1 MWSGVALTKRRP
13 HSTMLIWVQFLFKPN
28 SLNVFF
34 FTRLSTWELGSSLIC
49 QRTTGSVYS
58 MKFQNP
64 RTGCFQVF
72 ENHQNQIGWFLVFQ
86 NLQRTANFH
95 ERIPNSFLVLWLF
108 EFFFWVDASSR
119 GFHKMGIAGD
129 MRIYI
134 SRLKTSKEP
143 PTTGT

>member
-1 MWSGVALTKRRP
+1 
-13 HSTMLIWVQFLFKPN
+13 
-28 SLNVFF
+28 
-34 FTRLSTWELGSSLIC
+34 
-49 QRTTGSVYS
+49 
-58 MKFQNP
+58 
-64 RTGCFQVF
+64 
-72 ENHQNQIGWFLVFQ
+72 
-86 NLQRTANFH
+86 
-95 ERIPNSFLVLWLF
+95 LVLWLF